1 MGLKNGEKKGILFYY
16 NYRSEME
23 ALSDRQKVNI
33 LFVLAELDETG
44 EIDKE
49 RERFEELQ
57 TDPLAYTLFKVY
69 TNQQNRASRAW
80 HNINKANHKDLYDS
94 DGRYITHK
102 DFDEQTRGKKES
114 PPAVLPPA
122 EQDRQVEGI
131 VMYVDMENGRL
142 TLDDDEVFTFDVEY
156 LGSELKDKVGRGISL
171 LVNADNVIEDFS
183 IE

>member
-114 PPAVLPPA
+114 PPAKKPPA
-122 EQDRQVEGI
+122 EQDRHIEGI
-131 VMYVDMENGRL
+131 VMDVDMEKGLL
-142 TLDDDEVFTFDVEY
+142 TLDNDEVFTFNVGY
-156 LGSELKDKVGRGISL
+156 FGAELKDTVGYCVVL
-171 LVNADNVIEDFS
+171 HTNADNEIEDFS

>member
-94 DGRYITHK
+94 EGRYITHK
-102 DFDEQTRGKKES
+102 DFDGEKES
-114 PPAVLPPA
+114 PLAVLPPA
-122 EQDRQVEGI
+122 ENRHIEGI
-131 VMYVDMENGRL
+131 VMDVDMENGRL
-142 TLDDDEVFTFDVEY
+142 TLDNDEVFTFNVGY
-156 LGSELKDKVGRGISL
+156 LGAELKNTVGHCVVLHI
-171 LVNADNVIEDFS
+171 NADNEIEDFS

>member
-1 MGLKNGEKKGILFYY
+1 MGLKSGEKKGILFYY

-94 DGRYITHK
+94 EGRYITHK

-122 EQDRQVEGI
+122 ENRHIEGI
-131 VMYVDMENGRL
+131 VMDVDMEKGRL
-142 TLDDDEVFTFDVEY
+142 TLDNDEVFTFNVGY
-156 LGSELKDKVGRGISL
+156 FGAELKDTVGYCVVLHI
-171 LVNADNVIEDFS
+171 NADNEIEDFS

>member
-1 MGLKNGEKKGILFYY
+1 MGLKSGEKKGILFYY

-114 PPAVLPPA
+114 PPAKKPPA
-122 EQDRQVEGI
+122 ENRHIEGI
-131 VMYVDMENGRL
+131 VMDVDMEKGRL
-142 TLDDDEVFTFDVEY
+142 TLDNDEVFTFNVRY
-156 LGSELKDKVGRGISL
+156 LGAELKDTVGHCVVLHI
-171 LVNADNVIEDFS
+171 NADNEIEDFS